1 MRNGFIP
8 SGLRRMP
15 QTADSSRIPLP
26 SPMTAITP
34 KQALL
39 LSIAAAL
46 ITIAMKTGA
55 WWMTGS
61 VGYLSDALESLV
73 NLAGAGFALWMV
85 SFAQQPPD
93 RHHQYGH
100 GKAEYFSAA
109 FEGGLIFIASLAIL
123 GTAGERLLNPQ
134 PIGQLGFGTALSVGA
149 SLVNF
154 LVARVLLEVGRAH
167 RSLALEADARHLMTD
182 VWTTAGVVLGV
193 ALAGFTGWNWLDPL
207 VAGAVAINI
216 LREGWQLMHRSVDGL
231 MDRAQSEEEIA
242 AIEAVLDSFATDGCT
257 WANLTTRVAGALRFA
272 HVDVRVPGEWTVTH
286 AHALA
291 DAIERRVGERTGT
304 RLKTHVEPA

>member
-1 MRNGFIP
+1 
-8 SGLRRMP
+8 MP
-15 QTADSSRIPLP
+15 TFS
-26 SPMTAITP
+26 P

-46 ITIAMKTGA
+46 TTIAMKTGA

-85 SFAQQPPD
+85 SYAQQPPD
-93 RHHQYGH
+93 PEHPYGH
-100 GKAEYFSAA
+100 TKAEYFSAA

-134 PIGQLGFGTALSVGA
+134 PIGQLGAGTALSVGA
-149 SLVNF
+149 SLINF
-154 LVARVLLEVGRAH
+154 LVARVLLQVGRAH

-207 VAGAVAINI
+207 VAGAVALNI
-216 LREGWQLMHRSVDGL
+216 LREGWELMQRSVHGL
-231 MDRAQSEEEIA
+231 MDRAQSAEEIA
-242 AIEAVLDSFATDGCT
+242 ELEDVLRSFAGDGCT
-257 WANLTTRVAGALRFA
+257 WANLTTRVAGSLLFA
-272 HVDVRVPGEWTVTH
+272 QVDVRVPGEWTVTH

-291 DAIERRVGERTGT
+291 DAIERTVEERTGT
-304 RLKTHVEPA
+304 RMKTHIEPSGR